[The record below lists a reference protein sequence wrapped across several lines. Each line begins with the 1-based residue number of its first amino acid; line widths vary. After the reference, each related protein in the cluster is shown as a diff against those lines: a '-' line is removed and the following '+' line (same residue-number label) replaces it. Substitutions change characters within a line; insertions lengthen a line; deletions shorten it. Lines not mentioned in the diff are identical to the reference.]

1 MDMVSGK
8 QMSGDY
14 CIPAKAGGCSA
25 FCPTECATWD
35 QMCPGGMDAMGC
47 PMPDTCYPA
56 KGKLNSSTH
65 SVEKREIYYLYK
77 IFRQIASCVFNE

>member
-35 QMCPGGMDAMGC
+35 QMCPGGRGARYITDFDG
-47 PMPDTCYPA
+47 
-56 KGKLNSSTH
+56 
-65 SVEKREIYYLYK
+65 
-77 IFRQIASCVFNE
+77 